1 MPILLF
7 CSQAFKFCLAYSR
20 KTEFRKLCER
30 LRKHFDDIINRQ
42 GSQINSIDFSS
53 PETQQLN
60 METRLSQLDSAI
72 TLELW
77 QEAYKAI
84 EDIHLLMN
92 QSKKSQTR
100 MMAYYYQKLSL
111 VFWKAGNHLFHAA
124 TLMRYYLLCKDMK
137 KNVSS
142 EELQK

>member
-1 MPILLF
+1 MSF
-7 CSQAFKFCLAYSR
+7 NR

-30 LRKHFDDIINRQ
+30 LRKHFDDIVNRQ
-42 GSQINSIDFSS
+42 GSQMNSIDFTS

-60 METRLSQLDSAI
+60 METRLAQLDSAI

-92 QSKKSQTR
+92 PSKKLQTR
-100 MMAYYYQKLSL
+100 MQAYYYQKLSL
-111 VFWKAGNHLFHAA
+111 VFWKAGNLLFHAA
-124 TLMRYYLLCKDMK
+124 TLLKYYMLCKDMK
-137 KNVSS
+137 RNVSA